1 VISTELKNGV
11 MPFHAEDMLWII
23 ENGVKEF
30 GLKYMLTEDLRE
42 LAIDR
47 ENNEQC
53 VTAWVD
59 GEIIGCGGI
68 DIMWEGVGEVW
79 LLMSY
84 ETDKCM
90 VKSYRLIRNGI
101 KKLINDNNLQRCQG
115 WCRVGFTKGHT
126 LFRHLGFEPE
136 GIARKYLPD
145 GTDAILYAR
154 II

>member
-1 VISTELKNGV
+1 MLKNGV
-11 MPFHAEDMLWII
+11 MPFYAEDMLWII

-30 GLKYMLTEDLRE
+30 GLKCIPTDQMRE

-47 ENNEQC
+47 ENNGQC
-53 VTAWVD
+53 VTVWVD
-59 GEIIGCGGI
+59 GKIIGCGGI

-84 ETDKCM
+84 ETDKCP
-90 VKSYRLIRNGI
+90 VKAYRLIRNGMN
-101 KKLINDNNLQRCQG
+101 KLINDNNLKRCQG
-115 WCRVGFTKGHT
+115 WCRVDFAKGHT
-126 LFRHLGFEPE
+126 LFRHLGFETE

-154 II
+154 IT